1 MMSEIYNRC
10 GNPVAAV
17 GSLNDALYGSGSA
30 DILWGGKGNDYM
42 SGGAGGDY
50 YIFQRGDG
58 QDVIDDQ
65 GTFSFGPVKA
75 GIDFLSFRGDI
86 TASDLKLYRDGASDN
101 LRIVLLDKQGNETS
115 DSIEIVG
122 QFGGVRT
129 GLGLFSDLI
138 GSSDGLDY
146 VAPNLI
152 ERFIFEDGTS
162 LDFTQIV
169 EQVLKNAKTAGDDA
183 IYGLI
188 NDNTL
193 DGGAG
198 DDFLQ
203 GRQGNDTY
211 VYGRNYG
218 KDEILD
224 AGIEGLFSPPGH
236 DVLKFVDGLTWGD
249 FDFIRDGTSDTLRM
263 RVKSTSDEVV
273 LTHFLETIP
282 LLGFS
287 NLIEDIQFA
296 DGTHWSAFQL
306 AQHYIDVAKTDGND
320 TIYGFDQ
327 LSDEIDGGL
336 GDDTLIGLDGN
347 DTYHVAPGEGND
359 TILDAAGNE
368 RLILTG
374 IASSEV
380 AFSRTALDLII
391 TVTATGQRITLQNQ
405 YVRDGAQTFAIED
418 LVFTDRTVSFS
429 SAPMPTRRSLDPT
442 SPRRSTGAV
451 VTIR

>member
-129 GLGLFSDLI
+129 GLGLFSELL

-169 EQVLKNAKTAGDDA
+169 EQVQAVCNGTAMALQAGQSRRAAAANDDGSDA
-183 IYGLI
+183 WPERPFRWL
-188 NDNTL
+188 
-193 DGGAG
+193 GA
-198 DDFLQ
+198 
-203 GRQGNDTY
+203 
-211 VYGRNYG
+211 
-218 KDEILD
+218 
-224 AGIEGLFSPPGH
+224 
-236 DVLKFVDGLTWGD
+236 
-249 FDFIRDGTSDTLRM
+249 
-263 RVKSTSDEVV
+263 
-273 LTHFLETIP
+273 
-282 LLGFS
+282 
-287 NLIEDIQFA
+287 
-296 DGTHWSAFQL
+296 
-306 AQHYIDVAKTDGND
+306 
-320 TIYGFDQ
+320 
-327 LSDEIDGGL
+327 
-336 GDDTLIGLDGN
+336 
-347 DTYHVAPGEGND
+347 
-359 TILDAAGNE
+359 AA
-368 RLILTG
+368 
-374 IASSEV
+374 
-380 AFSRTALDLII
+380 
-391 TVTATGQRITLQNQ
+391 
-405 YVRDGAQTFAIED
+405 
-418 LVFTDRTVSFS
+418 
-429 SAPMPTRRSLDPT
+429 
-442 SPRRSTGAV
+442 
-451 VTIR
+451 